1 MSDINNTTPILE
13 VNATTTTGGGRKPT
27 LPAKFSKFIEF
38 SYYLIKQ
45 ISKSDDIE
53 IDENKLFTIAR
64 VFHDIN
70 DQTEFVNQFLTNNK
84 TIVKEMKQQKKDM
97 EKADKLNDKK
107 VRKMLEKQNAPAK
120 PRQRKTTA
128 NKTSENTLINEL
140 VQLANNTNPVVEVS
154 VPVPVPVVEVSVPV
168 PVPVVEVSVPVP
180 VPVVEV
186 SIPVSKPVEN
196 ELIVDEYINTSQ
208 PPPVST
214 DVNKDKETK
223 TKKTKEPK
231 EKKTKE
237 PKAKEPKETKT
248 KETKAK
254 EPKETKTKEPKEK
267 KTKETK
273 AKEPVVVEPVVVNTT
288 NNDVGQEDDDE
299 PELEVEQITI
309 DGKEYFIDE
318 NNNLYN
324 TVDYELIGV
333 YNRETNIIQKP

>member
-13 VNATTTTGGGRKPT
+13 TNATTCGGRKPT

-38 SYYLIKQ
+38 SYYLIKH

-140 VQLANNTNPVVEVS
+140 VQLANNTNPVVEVPVPVPVVE
-154 VPVPVPVVEVSVPV
+154 VPVPVPVVEVPV
-168 PVPVVEVSVPVP
+168 PVPVVEVPVSVPVVEVPVSVPVP
-180 VPVVEV
+180 VDY
-186 SIPVSKPVEN
+186 
-196 ELIVDEYINTSQ
+196 ELVVDEYINTSQ

-214 DVNKDKETK
+214 DVNKDKEPK
-223 TKKTKEPK
+223 AKKTKEPV
-231 EKKTKE
+231 
-237 PKAKEPKETKT
+237 
-248 KETKAK
+248 
-254 EPKETKTKEPKEK
+254 
-267 KTKETK
+267 
-273 AKEPVVVEPVVVNTT
+273 VVVEPVVVNTT
-288 NNDVGQEDDDE
+288 NNDVGQEDDDDE

-309 DGKEYFIDE
+309 DGKDYLIDE
-318 NNNLYN
+318 NNNLYT

-333 YNRETNIIQKP
+333 YNRETNIIQK